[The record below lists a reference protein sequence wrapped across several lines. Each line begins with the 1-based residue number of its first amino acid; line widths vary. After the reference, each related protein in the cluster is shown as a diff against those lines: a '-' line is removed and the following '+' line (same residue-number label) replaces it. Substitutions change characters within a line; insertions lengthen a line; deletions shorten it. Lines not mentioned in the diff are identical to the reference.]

1 MLETGKLVSQ
11 GTVDE
16 IKKRYGIGY
25 NLRITATSKDYID
38 ISSKIVSDTIPESY
52 VSLRG
57 GIGFSN

>member
-25 NLRITATSKDYID
+25 NLRITATSKDLID
-38 ISSKIVSDTIPESY
+38 WASRIVSDNIPESY
-52 VSLRG
+52 VSLRS

>member
-25 NLRITATSKDYID
+25 NLRISSTSKDEFESAI
-38 ISSKIVSDTIPESY
+38 KIVSNNIPESY
-52 VSLRG
+52 ISLRG